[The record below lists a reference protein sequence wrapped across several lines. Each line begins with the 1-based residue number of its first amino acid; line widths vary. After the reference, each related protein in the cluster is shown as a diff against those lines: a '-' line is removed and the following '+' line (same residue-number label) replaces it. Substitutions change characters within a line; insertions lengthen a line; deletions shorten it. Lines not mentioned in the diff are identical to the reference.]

1 MEKPWLKFYEPGV
14 PETIDIPEIPLFQL
28 LENSAKDFPD
38 NTLGVFLGQEKTYKQ
53 VQEEVNRLANALNK
67 MGIKQGDVVALML
80 GNMPQF
86 LTAFFGA
93 LKAGA
98 ILTLINP
105 LYQGPE
111 IQFQL
116 NDSGTKAL
124 IIIDIMH
131 DNYAKIRDNTKVE
144 HTIVTTMADAFPGM
158 QVSFTPPE
166 GVKGYHMWGEL
177 LASAEPKPPKV
188 SIKPKETPAVLLY
201 TGGTTGVPKGAIL
214 THYNLVAN
222 AHQCKSWI
230 PFAKRGAGD
239 TTLAVLPFFH
249 SFGLTVCML
258 NTIILANRLVLHP
271 RPDLDQVL
279 RDIPRYNVA
288 FFPGVPTLYA
298 SLLQR
303 DDLDQYDLK
312 SMTACLSGAAPL
324 PMAVAKG
331 FEEIAGANLVE
342 GYGLTEAS
350 PVTHANPIQEK
361 PPFDKKREGSVGIP
375 MPNTLAKIID
385 LDTGEDLPPGQEGE
399 LIIKGPQVMLGYW
412 KKPEET
418 AQQMTDDGWL
428 RTGDIARMDEDGYFY
443 IVDRAKQMIDRAG
456 FKVWPRDVEEVLFEH
471 PKIVEAAVF
480 GIPDE
485 QRGETVMAIVV
496 LKEGVEATADEII
509 EYTKDKLAY
518 YKRPQFVEFRDE
530 LPKSMVGKV
539 LRRVLQEE
547 QLEKMG
553 KKSIVNRK

>member
-1 MEKPWLKFYEPGV
+1 MDKPWLKFYEPGV
-14 PETIDIPEIPLFQL
+14 PEHLKIPETPLFTL
-28 LENSAKDFPD
+28 LEDAAKDFPD
-38 NTLGVFLGQEKTYKQ
+38 NVACIFLGKEKTYQQ
-53 VQEEVNRLANALNK
+53 VNEEANRLANALAK
-67 MGIKQGDVVALML
+67 LGIKQGDVIGIML

-93 LKAGA
+93 LKTGA

-116 NDSGTKAL
+116 NDSKAKAL

-131 DNYAKIRDNTKVE
+131 DNYAKIRENTKVE

-166 GVKGYHMWGEL
+166 GVKGYHLWADL
-177 LASAEPKPPKV
+177 LEAADPKPPKV
-188 SIKPKETPAVLLY
+188 TIKPNETPAVLLY

-222 AHQCKSWI
+222 TYQCNSWI
-230 PFAKRGAGD
+230 PFAERGAGD

-258 NTIILANRLVLHP
+258 NTINLADRLVLHP

-279 RDIPRYNVA
+279 RDIPRYNVQ

-324 PMAVAKG
+324 PMAVAKA
-331 FEEIAGANLVE
+331 FEELAGANLVE

-350 PVTHANPIQEK
+350 PVTHANPIQQK

-375 MPNTLAKIID
+375 MPSTLAKIID
-385 LDTGEDLPPGQEGE
+385 LDSSKDLPPGQVGE
-399 LIIKGPQVMLGYW
+399 LVIKGPQVMQGYW
-412 KKPEET
+412 KRPDET
-418 AQQMTDDGWL
+418 AKQLTEDGWL
-428 RTGDIARMDEDGYFY
+428 RTGDIAKMDEDGYFY

-456 FKVWPRDVEEVLFEH
+456 FKVWPRDVEEVLYDH
-471 PKIVEAAVF
+471 PKIAEAAVF

-485 QRGETVMAIVV
+485 QRGETVMAVVV
-496 LKEGVEATADEII
+496 LKEGEEITAEEII

-547 QLEKMG
+547 HLEKIG
-553 KKSIVNRK
+553 KKSIVDRK

>member
-1 MEKPWLKFYEPGV
+1 MEKPWLKFYEPNI
-14 PETIDIPEIPLFQL
+14 PETLDIPEIPLFQL
-28 LENSAKDFPD
+28 LEDSAKDFPD
-38 NTLGVFLGQEKTYKQ
+38 NTLGIFLGQEKTYKQ
-53 VQEEVNRLANALNK
+53 VQEEVDRLANALNK
-67 MGIKQGDVVALML
+67 LGIKQGDVVALML

-86 LTAFFGA
+86 ITAFFGT

-105 LYQGPE
+105 LYQAPE

-116 NDSGTKAL
+116 NDSGAKAL

-131 DNYAKIRDNTKVE
+131 DNYARIRDNTKVK
-144 HTIVTTMADAFPGM
+144 HTVVTTMADAFPGM

-166 GVKGYHMWGEL
+166 GVKGYHMWGEI
-177 LASAEPKPPKV
+177 LAAAEPKAPKV

-222 AHQCKSWI
+222 AHQCRSWI
-230 PFAKRGAGD
+230 PFAERGAGD

-258 NTIILANRLVLHP
+258 NTIVLADRLVLHP

-324 PMAVAKG
+324 PMAVAKA

-350 PVTHANPIQEK
+350 PVTHSNPIQEN
-361 PPFDKKREGSVGIP
+361 PPFDKKREGSVGVP
-375 MPNTLAKIID
+375 MPSTLAKIID
-385 LDTGEDLPPGQEGE
+385 LDSGEDLPPGQVGE
-399 LIIKGPQVMLGYW
+399 LVIKGPQIMTGYW
-412 KKPEET
+412 NKPEET
-418 AQQMTDDGWL
+418 AQQLTEDGWL

-485 QRGETVMAIVV
+485 QRGETVMAVVV
-496 LKEGVEATADEII
+496 LKEGEEATAEEII

-547 QLEKMG
+547 QLEKIG
-553 KKSIVNRK
+553 KKSIVDRK